1 MKTINILKFLLS
13 VTFLL
18 VLPLISCTNN
28 ELDKNEEY
36 LDHNLIKSKKR
47 FNDLRAI
54 YATAADDVRFSIEK
68 VERQSEI
75 LTITVRGGCSPNA
88 FKFYWDGAIFYS
100 QPGQI
105 YLLLEHDESSLPYDK
120 NAEYIVK
127 VDLSKLAEKADLNN
141 NIVHVLNGSQ
151 QP

>member
-88 FKFYWDGAIFYS
+88 FKFYWEAFTI
-100 QPGQI
+100 Q
-105 YLLLEHDESSLPYDK
+105 
-120 NAEYIVK
+120 
-127 VDLSKLAEKADLNN
+127 
-141 NIVHVLNGSQ
+141 
-151 QP
+151 